1 MKTINFYEEEMKD
14 PEFAKLMA
22 EESLILEI
30 TEKIIELMQKE
41 KISKA
46 NLAKRLKKS
55 KGYIT
60 QLLDGSRNFTIK
72 TIADIFHVLG
82 YSLKIEE
89 DKYKQ
94 RQGQGQDNYKTID
107 NVIFFRKRKKNYNIK
122 NDYKIATSLDEIA
135 V

>member
-1 MKTINFYEEEMKD
+1 MKTISFYEEEMKD
-14 PEFAKLMA
+14 PEFATLMA

-41 KISKA
+41 KITKA

-89 DKYKQ
+89 DKYKNQ
-94 RQGQGQDNYKTID
+94 QGQDNYNTID
-107 NVIFFRKRKKNYNIK
+107 NVILFRKRKRNYNIK
-122 NDYKIATSLDEIA
+122 NDYNIPTFVDEIA